1 MPVVTETQ
9 LFTYRL

>member
-1 MPVVTETQ
+1 MCVC